1 MRNYAVIGD
10 PVGHSR
16 SPGMQNAAFEHY
28 RLGSPY
34 VKRHVRPGELGA
46 FVEEARRTLA
56 GFNCT
61 VPHKSAIIPYLDE
74 VDPKALAA
82 SSVNTVTVREDGTL
96 AGTSTDGYG
105 LEMALETNFGR
116 PLAGAEV
123 CFIGC
128 GGAAHAT
135 SFHLAERGV
144 RTIRL
149 ANRTLSKAEELAEK
163 LRAANPGLAVET
175 ALPSDSD
182 TLARWFA
189 ATDFLIQ
196 ATQPRAA
203 RNRPRAVRPRPA
215 AARAAHGRSSTRSI
229 STPRCSSKP
238 GRRGCR
244 RRAGRRCCST
254 RGRNHLK
261 SGPGS
266 RLPSMRCAP
275 AWRGIHHAESA
286 AADRRLQLLLVDA
299 RRIFGRLRRLVLRV
313 FELSLRKLPRQ
324 LPECSH
330 LAHALGE
337 SIVTAPSH
345 CPKCGTP
352 IRWFD
357 NIPVVSYLALRGRC
371 RSCKAPIS
379 PRYVIV
385 EALTGI
391 LFALLLFK
399 VGATQQPPFTLLL
412 YFTMTLLCITTIW
425 IDFEHR
431 LIPDAT
437 TYPAILFGLAAS
449 AAFPSAWGVSNHL
462 LSGAYA
468 LISGAAAG
476 GALALFAIVGRA
488 VSGREVLGWG
498 DVKFVTAAGI
508 LLGLPGACFAVLAG
522 RCSDRSTAYSAR
534 SAAAGNSPASR
545 FRSGRSSPSA
555 ASHGCSR
562 AKSSCAGISVSF
574 RILNR
579 NCGAEGLHSSARV
592 LYYPEQRPAMLRNR

>member
-1 MRNYAVIGD
+1 M
-10 PVGHSR
+10 P
-16 SPGMQNAAFEHY
+16 
-28 RLGSPY
+28 
-34 VKRHVRPGELGA
+34 
-46 FVEEARRTLA
+46 
-56 GFNCT
+56 
-61 VPHKSAIIPYLDE
+61 
-74 VDPKALAA
+74 
-82 SSVNTVTVREDGTL
+82 
-96 AGTSTDGYG
+96 
-105 LEMALETNFGR
+105 
-116 PLAGAEV
+116 
-123 CFIGC
+123 
-128 GGAAHAT
+128 
-135 SFHLAERGV
+135 
-144 RTIRL
+144 
-149 ANRTLSKAEELAEK
+149 
-163 LRAANPGLAVET
+163 
-175 ALPSDSD
+175 
-182 TLARWFA
+182 
-189 ATDFLIQ
+189 
-196 ATQPRAA
+196 
-203 RNRPRAVRPRPA
+203 
-215 AARAAHGRSSTRSI
+215 
-229 STPRCSSKP
+229 
-238 GRRGCR
+238 
-244 RRAGRRCCST
+244 
-254 RGRNHLK
+254 
-261 SGPGS
+261 
-266 RLPSMRCAP
+266 
-275 AWRGIHHAESA
+275 
-286 AADRRLQLLLVDA
+286 
-299 RRIFGRLRRLVLRV
+299 
-313 FELSLRKLPRQ
+313 
-324 LPECSH
+324 
-330 LAHALGE
+330 LGE

-449 AAFPSAWGVSNHL
+449 AAFPSVWGVSNHL

-522 RCSDRSTAYSAR
+522 SLLGSLYGVFRA
-534 SAAAGNSPASR
+534 
-545 FRSGRSSPSA
+545 FRSGPETLPRHGSARARSSPSA
-555 ASHGCSR
+555 ASPGCSR

-579 NCGAEGLHSSARV
+579 NWRRGRLALFRPRV
-592 LYYPEQRPAMLRNR
+592 ILPGTKTCNAQKQN

>member
-1 MRNYAVIGD
+1 MLNLLRLTDGSNYYWWTRAGFSDDYVVWFFVFSSFLFG
-10 PVGHSR
+10 SC
-16 SPGMQNAAFEHY
+16 
-28 RLGSPY
+28 LGSF
-34 VKRHVRPGELGA
+34 L
-46 FVEEARRTLA
+46 
-56 GFNCT
+56 N
-61 VPHKSAIIPYLDE
+61 
-74 VDPKALAA
+74 
-82 SSVNTVTVREDGTL
+82 
-96 AGTSTDGYG
+96 
-105 LEMALETNFGR
+105 
-116 PLAGAEV
+116 V
-123 CFIGC
+123 CI
-128 GGAAHAT
+128 
-135 SFHLAERGV
+135 
-144 RTIRL
+144 
-149 ANRTLSKAEELAEK
+149 
-163 LRAANPGLAVET
+163 
-175 ALPSDSD
+175 
-182 TLARWFA
+182 
-189 ATDFLIQ
+189 
-196 ATQPRAA
+196 
-203 RNRPRAVRPRPA
+203 
-215 AARAAHGRSSTRSI
+215 
-229 STPRCSSKP
+229 
-238 GRRGCR
+238 
-244 RRAGRRCCST
+244 
-254 RGRNHLK
+254 
-261 SGPGS
+261 
-266 RLPSMRCAP
+266 
-275 AWRGIHHAESA
+275 WRM
-286 AADRRLQLLLVDA
+286 
-299 RRIFGRLRRLVLRV
+299 
-313 FELSLRKLPRQ
+313 P
-324 LPECSH
+324 
-330 LAHALGE
+330 LGE

-449 AAFPSAWGVSNHL
+449 AAFPSVWGVSNHL

-488 VSGREVLGWG
+488 VSGREVSRCW
-498 DVKFVTAAGI
+498 
-508 LLGLPGACFAVLAG
+508 PG

-534 SAAAGNSPASR
+534 SAAGGNSPASR
-545 FRSGRSSPSA
+545 FRSDRSSPSA

-592 LYYPEQRPAMLRNR
+592 LYYPEQRPAMLRNRTKENEYGFHV